1 MPRSTHILKA
11 TALAASAAL
20 AACGG
25 GSESTSG
32 TGTLR
37 LALTDAPTCGF
48 DRVDVTVEKVR
59 VHKSS
64 SANEGDDG
72 WSEVVLQPAKKVDL
86 LSLTNGALAEL
97 GQTPLPAGRYTQM
110 RFVLSPNNAANPLA
124 NSVTPTGGNETAV
137 STPSGSQSGLK
148 MNVDIEVEANKVADF
163 ALDFDTCRSF
173 VRLGN
178 SGYLLK
184 PVIAVIPRI
193 SDGARV
199 TGQVALPIATTVTSV
214 SLQLNGEPV
223 RSTPPDSTGNFV
235 LYPVPVGVY
244 DLVVTAPG
252 RATATITGVPVAATG
267 STTVNLASAPID
279 PPASAMRSASGV
291 ISTGASPVD
300 AVAGV
305 TKQYVGGPLVSVAAG
320 PVNGSTGAFSFSLPA
335 SAPVRTAFAASAPSL
350 AFTVDGGLPTGKY
363 TLVGK
368 AGVTVKTL
376 EFDVSLVDFVAPVWT
391 FP

>member
-1 MPRSTHILKA
+1 MTRSTHILKV
-11 TALAASAAL
+11 TALAASTAL

-25 GSESTSG
+25 GSESG

-37 LALTDAPTCGF
+37 LALTDAPACGF

-59 VHKSS
+59 VHKSD
-64 SANEGDDG
+64 SANEGDAG
-72 WSEVVLQPAKKVDL
+72 WSEVVLQPAKRVDL

-97 GQTPLPAGRYTQM
+97 GQTPLPAGKYTQM

-124 NSVTPTGGNETAV
+124 NSVTPTGGDETAV
-137 STPSGSQSGLK
+137 STPSGAQSGLK

-193 SDGARV
+193 SDGAQV
-199 TGQVALPIATTVTSV
+199 TGLVALPIATTATSV
-214 SLQLNGEPV
+214 SLQMNGEPV
-223 RSTPPDSTGNFV
+223 RSTPPDSAGKFV

-252 RATATITGVPVAATG
+252 RATATITGVPVTATG
-267 STTVNLASAPID
+267 STTVNLASAAID
-279 PPASAMRSASGV
+279 PPTSAMRSASGV
-291 ISTGASPVD
+291 ISAGASPID

-305 TKQYVGGPLVSVAAG
+305 TKQYVGGPMVLVARG

-335 SAPVRTAFAASAPSL
+335 SAPVRAAFAASAPSL
-350 AFTVDGGLPTGKY
+350 SFTVDSGMPTGKY

-368 AGVTVKTL
+368 AGVTIKTL
-376 EFDVSLVDFVAPVWT
+376 EFDVSLVDFVAPTWT

>member
-1 MPRSTHILKA
+1 MTRSTHIITV
-11 TALAASAAL
+11 TALAASTAL

-25 GSESTSG
+25 GNESG

-37 LALTDAPTCGF
+37 LALTDAPACGF

-59 VHKSS
+59 VHKSN

-72 WSEVVLQPAKKVDL
+72 WSEVVLQPAKRVDL
-86 LSLTNGALAEL
+86 LSLTNGALVEL
-97 GQTPLPAGRYTQM
+97 GQTPLPAGKYTQM

-137 STPSGSQSGLK
+137 STPSGAQSGLK
-148 MNVDIEVEANKVADF
+148 MNLDIEVEANNVADF

-193 SDGARV
+193 SDGASV
-199 TGQVALPIATTVTSV
+199 TGQVALPIATTGTSV

-223 RSTPPDSTGNFV
+223 RSTPPDSTGKFV
-235 LYPVPVGVY
+235 LYPVPVGTY

-252 RATATITGVPVAATG
+252 RATATITGVPVTATG

-279 PPASAMRSASGV
+279 PPASAMRSASGI
-291 ISTGASPVD
+291 ISTAASPID

-305 TKQYVGGPLVSVAAG
+305 TKQYVSGPVVTVARG
-320 PVNGSTGAFSFSLPA
+320 PVNGTTGAFSFSLPA

-350 AFTVDGGLPTGKY
+350 SFTVDSGIPTGQY

-368 AGVTVKTL
+368 AGVTIKTL
-376 EFDVSLVDFVAPVWT
+376 EFDVSLVDFVAPTWT

>member
-1 MPRSTHILKA
+1 MTRSIHILKL
-11 TALAASAAL
+11 TALAASTAL

-25 GSESTSG
+25 GSESG

-37 LALTDAPTCGF
+37 LALTDAPACGF

-59 VHKSS
+59 VHKSD
-64 SANEGDDG
+64 SANEGDAG
-72 WSEVVLQPAKKVDL
+72 WSEVVLQPAKRVDL

-97 GQTPLPAGRYTQM
+97 GQTPLPAGKYTQM

-124 NSVTPTGGNETAV
+124 NSVTPTGGDETAV
-137 STPSGSQSGLK
+137 STPSGAQSGLK

-193 SDGARV
+193 SDGAQV
-199 TGQVALPIATTVTSV
+199 TGLVALPIATTATSV
-214 SLQLNGEPV
+214 SLQMNGEPV
-223 RSTPPDSTGNFV
+223 RSTPPDSAGKFV

-252 RATATITGVPVAATG
+252 RATAMITGVPVTATG
-267 STTVNLASAPID
+267 SATVNLASAAID
-279 PPASAMRSASGV
+279 PPTSAMRSASGV
-291 ISTGASPVD
+291 ISAGASPID

-305 TKQYVGGPLVSVAAG
+305 TKQYVGGPMVLVARG

-335 SAPVRTAFAASAPSL
+335 SAPVRAAFAASAPSI
-350 AFTVDGGLPTGKY
+350 AFTVDSGMPTGKY

-368 AGVTVKTL
+368 AGVTIKTL
-376 EFDVSLVDFVAPVWT
+376 EFDVSLVDFVAPTWT

>member
-1 MPRSTHILKA
+1 MTRSTQILQA
-11 TALAASAAL
+11 TALAASTFL

-25 GSESTSG
+25 GSESTGG

-37 LALTDAPTCGF
+37 LALTDAPACGF

-59 VHKSS
+59 VHKSN

-72 WSEVVLQPAKKVDL
+72 WSEVVLQPAKRVDL

-97 GQTPLPAGRYTQM
+97 GQTPLPAGKYTQM
-110 RFVLSPNNAANPLA
+110 RFVLSPNDAANPLA

-137 STPSGSQSGLK
+137 STPSGAQSGLK

-193 SDGARV
+193 SDGAQV
-199 TGQVALPIATTVTSV
+199 TGQVALPIATTATSV

-223 RSTPPDSTGNFV
+223 RSTPPDGAGKFV

-252 RATATITGVPVAATG
+252 RATATITGVPVTATG

-279 PPASAMRSASGV
+279 PPASAMHSASGV
-291 ISTGASPVD
+291 ISTGASPIE

-305 TKQYVGGPLVSVAAG
+305 TKQYVGGPTVLVAGG
-320 PVNGSTGAFSFSLPA
+320 PVHGTTGAFSFSLPA
-335 SAPVRTAFAASAPSL
+335 SAPVRTAFAASAPSV
-350 AFTVDGGLPTGKY
+350 AFAVDGGMPTGKY

-376 EFDVSLVDFVAPVWT
+376 EFDVTLVDFVAPTWT

>member
-1 MPRSTHILKA
+1 MTRSTHILKV
-11 TALAASAAL
+11 TALAASTAL

-25 GSESTSG
+25 GSESG

-37 LALTDAPTCGF
+37 LALTDAPACGF

-59 VHKSS
+59 VHKSN

-72 WSEVVLQPAKKVDL
+72 WSEVVLQPAKRVDL
-86 LSLTNGALAEL
+86 LSLTNGALVEL
-97 GQTPLPAGRYTQM
+97 GQTPLPAGKYTQM

-124 NSVTPTGGNETAV
+124 NSVTPTGGDETAV
-137 STPSGSQSGLK
+137 STPSGAQSGLK

-193 SDGARV
+193 ADAGQV

-223 RSTPPDSTGNFV
+223 RSTPPDSTGKFV

-252 RATATITGVPVAATG
+252 RATATITGVPVTATG

-279 PPASAMRSASGV
+279 PPASAMRSASGI
-291 ISTGASPVD
+291 ISTVASPID

-305 TKQYVGGPLVSVAAG
+305 TKQYVGGPVVLVAGG
-320 PVNGSTGAFSFSLPA
+320 PVHGTTGAFSFSLPA

-350 AFTVDGGLPTGKY
+350 AFTVDSGMPTGKY

-376 EFDVSLVDFVAPVWT
+376 EFDVSLADFVAPTWT